1 MEDAEVVGTLRLPL
15 GGMNGYLNVRGRQG
29 RQKDKY
35 QGFTPNKTRRTKLF
49 DTPREAAVALAAI
62 KQQGE
67 DQFDDPISHIDFA
80 SPALTAPAAAALPS
94 SSMPVGRLPLRP
106 QLELRLRVSEAPR
119 MPQVHVGMP
128 MTAAQLSLAHMC
140 NVPFVRAVPCMPAAA
155 VRPALRS

>member
-67 DQFDDPISHIDFA
+67 DQFDDPIRHIDFA
-80 SPALTAPAAAALPS
+80 SPALTATAAAALPD
-94 SSMPVGRLPLRP
+94 SSMPVGR
-106 QLELRLRVSEAPR
+106 
-119 MPQVHVGMP
+119 
-128 MTAAQLSLAHMC
+128 
-140 NVPFVRAVPCMPAAA
+140 F
-155 VRPALRS
+155 

>member
-67 DQFDDPISHIDFA
+67 D
-80 SPALTAPAAAALPS
+80 
-94 SSMPVGRLPLRP
+94 
-106 QLELRLRVSEAPR
+106 
-119 MPQVHVGMP
+119 
-128 MTAAQLSLAHMC
+128 
-140 NVPFVRAVPCMPAAA
+140 
-155 VRPALRS
+155 